1 MELLILTIFGIVVI
15 GLSSYFALFRKRP
28 KNIIDYITG
37 WRYYDG
43 ESVFS
48 RLKAGDILHLRRQ
61 PENPYDRYAVEIFS
75 SEGIKLGFI
84 SRIYSKV
91 VSIAMSEKRLVV
103 VTITELNPPPAEQF
117 RRVKM
122 QVSIYGKV

>member
-1 MELLILTIFGIVVI
+1 MELLILTIFGVVVI
-15 GLSSYFALFRKRP
+15 GLSCYFALLKKRP

-43 ESVFS
+43 ESVFQ
-48 RLKAGDILHLRRQ
+48 RLKVGDILHLRRQ
-61 PENPYDRYAVEIFS
+61 PDNQYDRYAVEIFS
-75 SEGIKLGFI
+75 SEGIKLGFV
-84 SRIYSKV
+84 SRVYSKI
-91 VSIAMSEKRLVV
+91 VSSALAEKRVVV

-122 QVSIYGKV
+122 QLSIYGKV